1 MLWKLVVAL
10 NPASVRVTTIAI
22 VYAPKGSIP
31 GVIARTL
38 IGPKD
43 AKTGE
48 PRENDLTAAF
58 ATNAETSV
66 LVMSDLFF
74 FVALDN
80 VVIPSFTLP
89 ARKDFI
95 ADPAFV

>member
-1 MLWKLVVAL
+1 MLWKESVAL
-10 NPASVRVTTIAI
+10 NAASVRVTTIAI
-22 VYAPKGSIP
+22 VYAL
-31 GVIARTL
+31 TL
-38 IGPKD
+38 IGPRE
-43 AKTGE
+43 ANTGD

-58 ATNAETSV
+58 ATNAETKV
-66 LVMSDLFF
+66 LVISDLFF